1 MENINEIINLIPKG
15 KNDSL
20 LYSYSLLVKD
30 LNISAA
36 DKYHTVKKAY
46 QKTNK
51 QEHLSRHYKELLNK
65 TGKNYYYVLCNTA
78 SDANTPYKQRCS
90 AVYDAVDVLKDIKY
104 SMSYKCRARI
114 ELLNALEKL
123 QQRQNDAKGMQKT
136 FLLRRKYINHLNNI
150 NRLFP
155 NPADEYYYR

>member
-1 MENINEIINLIPKG
+1 MYCAIRPQMQTPLTN
-15 KNDSL
+15 S
-20 LYSYSLLVKD
+20 V
-30 LNISAA
+30 AA
-36 DKYHTVKKAY
+36 PFTMR
-46 QKTNK
+46 
-51 QEHLSRHYKELLNK
+51 SM
-65 TGKNYYYVLCNTA
+65 
-78 SDANTPYKQRCS
+78 S
-90 AVYDAVDVLKDIKY
+90 LKDIKY

>member
-1 MENINEIINLIPKG
+1 M
-15 KNDSL
+15 
-20 LYSYSLLVKD
+20 
-30 LNISAA
+30 
-36 DKYHTVKKAY
+36 
-46 QKTNK
+46 
-51 QEHLSRHYKELLNK
+51 LNK

-123 QQRQNDAKGMQKT
+123 QQRQNDTKGMQKT